1 MQQKSV
7 LIAPSLLSADFSNM
21 RSALNLIE
29 QANGDWVHFDVMDG
43 NFVPNIT
50 FGTKMIADLRPHSK
64 LPFDVH
70 LMVRRPE
77 RHVKHFV
84 MAGADHITIHI
95 EAAIHIHRLLIYLK
109 DKKVKAGIT
118 IVPSTPVSRL
128 SEVLHMVDIVLVMT
142 VNPGF
147 GGQIMIDECLKKV
160 SQLKE
165 IKKKMG
171 YNFYIEVDGGINGST
186 YKRVLNAGG
195 EVLVMGSSFFG
206 AQDPL
211 KEIVRIKGG
220 K

>member
-1 MQQKSV
+1 MQQRSV
-7 LIAPSLLSADFSNM
+7 LIAPSLLSADFSDM
-21 RSALNLIE
+21 RSALKLIE

-43 NFVPNIT
+43 NFVPNIS
-50 FGTKMIADLRPHSK
+50 FGAKMVADLRPLSK

-77 RHVKHFV
+77 RHVKRFV
-84 MAGADHITIHI
+84 KAGADYITIHM
-95 EAAIHIHRLLIYLK
+95 EAAVHIHRLLSYLK
-109 DKKVKAGIT
+109 DKKVGTGIT

-147 GGQIMIDECLKKV
+147 SGQTMIDECLKKV
-160 SQLKE
+160 RQLKD

-171 YNFYIEVDGGINGST
+171 YNFYIEVDGGINRST
-186 YKRVLNAGG
+186 YERVLSAGG
-195 EVLVMGSSFFG
+195 EVLVMGSSFFC
-206 AQDPL
+206 AEDPHG
-211 KEIVRIKGG
+211 EIASIKGG

>member
-1 MQQKSV
+1 MQQRSV
-7 LIAPSLLSADFSNM
+7 LIAPSLLSADFGNM
-21 RSALNLIE
+21 CGAVRLIE
-29 QANGDWVHFDVMDG
+29 QADGDWVHFDVMDG

-50 FGTKMIADLRPHSK
+50 FGTKMMTDLRPHSK

-95 EAAIHIHRLLIYLK
+95 EAAVHMHRLLSYLK
-109 DKKVKAGIT
+109 EKKVKAGIT
-118 IVPSTPVSRL
+118 IVPSTPVGRL
-128 SEVLHMVDIVLVMT
+128 SEVLHMVDIVLIMT

-147 GGQIMIDECLKKV
+147 GGQTMIDECLEKI

-165 IKKKMG
+165 IRQKKG
-171 YNFYIEVDGGINGST
+171 YNFYIEVDGGINRTT
-186 YKRVLNAGG
+186 YKRVLSAGG
-195 EVLVMGSSFFG
+195 DVLVMGSSFFG
-206 AQDPL
+206 AKDPL
-211 KEIVRIKGG
+211 KEIAYIKEG